1 MINKDSFSGSKFE
14 LFEKK
19 NKIFIKKKIKKI
31 TLRDKKSFIKQNDFK
46 KFWIN
51 QYKVEAAI
59 IEKINLK
66 KNFINIKYHEGL
78 SGSDLI
84 LNSDLSVHKVLNKFL
99 EKYLINLVSNSKF
112 CTFERD
118 LYNQK
123 CFQIEKNISK
133 KNKKKYKK
141 LFKKIYSKMDNVKY
155 NLIGNCHGDL
165 TLSNIIVN
173 KNKKKIILIDFLK
186 TFWDS
191 PIQDICKLI
200 QDLRLYWT
208 SRKFL
213 KTDEIRAKIF
223 CDNLNPFKSIK
234 ENSLIDIIEL
244 EMLITLARIIP
255 YIPSDDFNT
264 HDWIERSYKKID
276 NKFIN
281 DL

>member
-19 NKIFIKKKIKKI
+19 NKILIKKKIKKI
-31 TLRDKKSFIKQNDFK
+31 TLRDKKSFIKQNNFK
-46 KFWIN
+46 KFWID
-51 QYKVEAAI
+51 QYKVESAI
-59 IEKINLK
+59 IDKINLK
-66 KNFINIKYHEGL
+66 KNFINIKYYEGF
-78 SGSDLI
+78 SGTDLI
-84 LNSDLSVHKVLNKFL
+84 LNSDVSVHRVLNKFL
-99 EKYLINLVSNSKF
+99 DKYLINLVTSSKF
-112 CTFERD
+112 CIFERD
-118 LYNQK
+118 LYDHK
-123 CFQIEKNISK
+123 CFQIKKNISK
-133 KNKKKYKK
+133 KNRIKYKK
-141 LFKKIYSKMDNVKY
+141 LFEKIFFKIDKTKF

-165 TLSNIIVN
+165 TLSNIIVD
-173 KNKKKIILIDFLK
+173 KNKKKIILIDFLQ

-255 YIPSDDFNT
+255 YIPPDDYVT

>member
-14 LFEKK
+14 LFENK

-66 KNFINIKYHEGL
+66 KNYINLKYYEGS

-84 LNSDLSVHKVLNKFL
+84 LNSDVSVHKVLNKFL
-99 EKYLINLVSNSKF
+99 KKYLINLVSNSKF
-112 CTFERD
+112 CIFERD
-118 LYNQK
+118 LYTQK

-133 KNKKKYKK
+133 KNRKKYKK
-141 LFKKIYSKMDNVKY
+141 LFKKIFSKIDKVKY

-173 KNKKKIILIDFLK
+173 KNKKKIILIDFLQ

-255 YIPSDDFNT
+255 YIPPDDYDT
-264 HDWIERSYKKID
+264 HDWIKRSYKKID

>member
-1 MINKDSFSGSKFE
+1 MINNDSFSGSKFE

-19 NKIFIKKKIKKI
+19 NKIFIKKKLKKI

-66 KNFINIKYHEGL
+66 KNFITLKYHGGY
-78 SGSDLI
+78 SGTDLI

-99 EKYLINLVSNSKF
+99 EKYFINLVSNSKF
-112 CTFERD
+112 CIFERD

-155 NLIGNCHGDL
+155 NLKGNCHGDL

-173 KNKKKIILIDFLK
+173 KNKKIIILIYFLK

-213 KTDEIRAKIF
+213 KTDDIRAKIF
-223 CDNLNPFKSIK
+223 CDNLNPFKLIK
-234 ENSLIDIIEL
+234 ENSLIDLIEL

-255 YIPSDDFNT
+255 YIPSDDLNT